1 MKTALFVTDCSVDS
15 ALTVRNWLS
24 AHSHQPIRL
33 TVVLPYDIDEGQSLD
48 KKSLQAA
55 KSEASNRLKN
65 WSDLLSATDPGSVVA
80 ETLLANPEL
89 AISMHLLI
97 RRYDYW
103 LVEDW
108 SLVTNPTLSSILNQP
123 TLQTL
128 PLAINLA
135 PALVTV

>member
-24 AHSHQPIRL
+24 AHSHQPVRL
-33 TVVLPYDIDEGQSLD
+33 TVVLPYDIDEGQPLD
-48 KKSLQAA
+48 KKSLQSAR
-55 KSEASNRLKN
+55 SEAGSRLKN
-65 WSDLLSATDPGSVVA
+65 WSALLGDTDPGSLVV
-80 ETLLANPEL
+80 EPLLASPEL

-108 SLVTNPTLSSILNQP
+108 SLVENATLSSILNQP
-123 TLQTL
+123 ALQTR
-128 PLAINLA
+128 PLAIDLA